1 MVRVPR
7 IGAVGGGTTMTEAGT
22 VEARFCANCGT
33 ALQGKFC
40 TSCGTQASAAAEVTR
55 GPEGWGSL
63 TSEFFSSHGRN
74 GIVAVTLSFLRHPV
88 DTIIRLTDDTTYR
101 SQWGFLTA
109 MVGAQMTLIYVF
121 LPRAFAALFHLP
133 STANGSAVITNEI
146 VQYVGMVILTPI
158 QYYVCR
164 WLGTRQRSPMSYVKL
179 CVLSVSYG
187 SLLSSL
193 VAIFFF
199 LLAVGLL
206 KNGTGVD
213 LGTLWQGLAVLTLI
227 ATLVFV
233 TESHRRFWGMAWPIA
248 IAATISFAAMS
259 WLVVY
264 PGLGALIERGGVAG
278 AISSLIGS

>member
-1 MVRVPR
+1 MLRCLR
-7 IGAVGGGTTMTEAGT
+7 IGAVRGGTIMTGVGT
-22 VEARFCANCGT
+22 VDARFCANCGT

-40 TSCGTQASAAAEVTR
+40 TSCGTQASAAPGAEQSS
-55 GPEGWGSL
+55 EGWGSL

-74 GIVAVTLSFLRHPV
+74 GIVAVALSFLRHPV
-88 DTIIRLTDDTTYR
+88 DTIIRLTEDTTYR

-109 MVGAQMTLIYVF
+109 TVGAQMTLIYVF
-121 LPRAFAALFHLP
+121 LPRAFAALFHVP

-164 WLGTRQRSPMSYVKL
+164 WLGTRKRSPMSYVKL

-187 SLLSSL
+187 ALLSSL
-193 VAIFFF
+193 IAIFFF

-213 LGTLWQGLAVLTLI
+213 LGALWQGLSVLTLI
-227 ATLVFV
+227 AILVFV

-248 IAATISFAAMS
+248 IAVTISIAAMS

-278 AISSLIGS
+278 AISSLVGS